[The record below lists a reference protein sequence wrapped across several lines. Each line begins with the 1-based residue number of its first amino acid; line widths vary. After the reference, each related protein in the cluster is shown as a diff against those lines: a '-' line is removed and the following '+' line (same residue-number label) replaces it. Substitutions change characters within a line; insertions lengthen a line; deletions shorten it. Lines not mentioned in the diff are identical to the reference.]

1 MPSNKH
7 IRNRILT
14 ASVLVAITIQ
24 LAATLIAQAP
34 GPGGLP
40 ADESAPLPD
49 DPSTVI
55 AVVGQSPILWGD
67 IEPKINSRINDAL
80 KQMGRELP
88 ESELAPAR
96 KQLARGALVQAIQSK
111 MMSECF
117 ILDQVGTQAAE
128 KRREVS
134 EMMHSR
140 ARQMFF
146 DNELKGLQEK
156 YETEDLTKLDAI
168 LRESGSSLRS
178 RQRDFTDMMLGHMYM
193 RSKVEK
199 DPKVTISE
207 INATYAQ
214 EIDSYRHG
222 AKARWEQLSVLFEN
236 HPTKQAA
243 TEAIKAMGREAY
255 YGGSMQAVARDK
267 SEDPFADEGGVHDWT
282 TEGSLASKALDKQ
295 IFSIPINR
303 MSEIIEDETGLH
315 IVRVLERKEAGVLP
329 LAELQEDIR
338 EKIKKRKI
346 TASQAKMVDEMQTR
360 VPVWTMFPE
369 DMPGAKSLRP
379 TSVAIQPTTN
389 NAVKRR

>member
-1 MPSNKH
+1 MPSKIN
-7 IRNRILT
+7 IRFRILT
-14 ASVLVAITIQ
+14 ASLLVGLTIQ
-24 LAATLIAQAP
+24 LAATLTAQAP

-40 ADESAPLPD
+40 ADDSAPLPD

-67 IEPKINSRINDAL
+67 IEPKITSRINDAM

-88 ESELAPAR
+88 ESELVPVR

-128 KRREVS
+128 KRREVT

-156 YETEDLTKLDAI
+156 YETEDLTELDAM
-168 LRESGSSLRS
+168 LRETGSSLRA

-199 DPKVTISE
+199 DPNVTISE
-207 INATYAQ
+207 INTAYAK

-236 HPTKQAA
+236 HPTKETA
-243 TEAIKAMGREAY
+243 TEAITVMGREAY
-255 YGGSMQAVARDK
+255 YGGNMQAVARDK
-267 SEDPFADEGGVHDWT
+267 SEEPFADEGGLHDWT
-282 TEGSLASKALDKQ
+282 TEGSLASKPLDKQ
-295 IFSIPINR
+295 IFSIPLNR
-303 MSEIIEDETGLH
+303 MSEIIEDEKGLH
-315 IVRVLERKEAGVLP
+315 IIRVLERKDAGILP
-329 LAELQEDIR
+329 LADLQEDIR

-346 TASQAKMVDEMQTR
+346 AASQSEMLDEMRKR
-360 VPVWTMFPE
+360 VPVWTMYPK
-369 DMPGAKSLRP
+369 DLPGAKPLRP
-379 TSVAIQPTTN
+379 TSVAIRPPTSKAAT
-389 NAVKRR
+389 RR